1 MAANELFQ
9 PVPERGWRQGLRPL
23 LQKEMRD
30 WWGTRRWL
38 WQLLLWVGLLDGM
51 LAVALFILPTMTTPE
66 GEPLVPGSPVQT
78 GQELFFGLSVLA
90 IAIGVIILMQDVIIG
105 EKQTGTAE
113 WVLSRPVARPAF
125 ILAKLLVYGLGT
137 AVFMLIIPSL
147 IGYALFALYDPGV
160 VTVSGFLGAMG
171 LVALHTAF
179 YLTLCLMLGVLVE
192 SRSALL
198 GVAFASLIG
207 GSMAPVEALV
217 KISPWALGQLTL
229 LPLQGQAL
237 PPGGMTMVVSTAV
250 WSVLFIAVALW
261 QFNRIEF

>member
-1 MAANELFQ
+1 MAANDLFQ
-9 PVPERGWRQGLRPL
+9 SVPERGWRQGLRPL
-23 LQKEMRD
+23 LRKELRD

-51 LAVALFILPTMTTPE
+51 LALALFILPTMTTPE
-66 GEPLVPGSPVQT
+66 GEPIVPGDPIQT

-90 IAIGVIILMQDVIIG
+90 LAIGVIILMQDVIIG

-113 WVLSRPVARPAF
+113 WVLSRPVSRPAF

-137 AVFMLIIPSL
+137 AVFMLVIPGL
-147 IGYALFALYDPGV
+147 IGYALFFLYDPGAMAAR
-160 VTVSGFLGAMG
+160 GFLGAMG

-179 YLTLCLMLGVLVE
+179 YLTLCLMLGVLFE

-207 GSMAPVEALV
+207 GSLVPVEALV

-229 LPLQGQAL
+229 LPAQGQPL

-250 WSVLFIAVALW
+250 WSLLFIAIALW
-261 QFNRIEF
+261 RFEKLEF